1 MAHDKAK
8 KELTQEKFAK
18 FLAWL
23 NPVDEKAGE
32 EYERL
37 RFRLITFFSN
47 RKCRFPEE
55 LTDETINRIVIKLAD
70 SKIEK
75 KLAYCYGVARNVF
88 MESLR
93 KEKNHDVLDETKIE
107 AEDEEKEEKEDGRD
121 KICLDKCLKKLPKEN
136 RNLILE
142 YFSES
147 KQAKIDL
154 HKMMSSALKISKTA
168 LRMKILRIKKKL
180 RVCIEECVA

>member
-1 MAHDKAK
+1 MAHDKVK
-8 KELTQEKFAK
+8 RELTQEKFAK

-23 NPVDEKAGE
+23 NPVEEKAGE

-37 RFRLITFFSN
+37 RFRLITFFSS

-55 LTDETINRIVIKLAD
+55 LTDETINRVVVKIEDK
-70 SKIEK
+70 KIEK
-75 KLAYCYGVARNVF
+75 KLAYCYGIARNIF
-88 MESLR
+88 LESLR
-93 KEKNHDVLDETKIE
+93 KEKTHENIDEMQI
-107 AEDEEKEEKEDGRD
+107 EEKDDDENDDSGYK
-121 KICLDKCLKKLPKEN
+121 KCLDKCLNKLTKES
-136 RNLILE
+136 RELILD

-154 HKMMSSALKISKTA
+154 HKKMSAALNISQTA

-180 RVCIEECVA
+180 KICIEECIAI